1 MRIFQ
6 KLFRILTN
14 RYLIASLAFLT
25 WITIFDR
32 NNLFNQ
38 WDLWE
43 KMKALDQEK
52 EYYIQEIKKDKQTA
66 TELQTNLVNLEKFAR
81 EKYLMKKDEE
91 DIFLVIPDKTE
102 D

>member
-1 MRIFQ
+1 MNILQ
-6 KLFRILTN
+6 KLIRILTN

-38 WDLWE
+38 WDLLQ
-43 KMKALDQEK
+43 KMKELEQEK
-52 EYYIQEIKKDKQTA
+52 AYYIQEIKKDKQTA
-66 TELQTNLVNLEKFAR
+66 LELQTNLTNLEKFAR

-91 DIFLVIPDKTE
+91 DIFLVIPEKPAD
-102 D
+102 